1 MKTRLFYNFA
11 TTILLFGWG
20 LAALTSLASCDNF
33 LNAGQVKQDIVDS
46 IAYNNA
52 PSVLVYLKSDAEFGE
67 FLSDG
72 EKSFKVGYDT
82 LVQFS
87 VNQESY
93 VFEKLEAVARTS
105 PETSRNQAVQFTTV
119 ESDAKKGIYK
129 INVKVLEQLSDIMI
143 RPVCTPLPKIKSVE
157 PDSKITAAQDSKILI
172 TFNKPVDPASFGD
185 FSGLSITSNGI
196 PVNDYFAAPEFFNN
210 NTTLSI
216 LPLAATDPT
225 KLLLPP
231 DEATE
236 IREIQVSYIFTDE
249 TDLLGNHIKGNL
261 EHKYRINKE
270 FEKKKTVKV
279 LVEADAEQGKFL
291 SAGLTDCT
299 VNYTFDIQFTLKK
312 SAYSFKDFEAVS
324 RNDNLQ
330 SRMSSVE
337 FENKEYDDESG
348 IYKARVRVKDTP
360 ENSDILIRPVCRLIP
375 KITAITPAL
384 EANGCNQDSTIKI
397 AFNKKMDPASF
408 KDTNGKITGL
418 SITSPDGDD
427 LSSYFEEP
435 FFSSDNQSLCLQP
448 LCITDNTKYLLAP
461 DGSKNSLNI
470 EVGYTFVDVK
480 DEDGLS
486 LTVNGSH
493 NYKINKNFDEQEEVT
508 VRVENPNTAYGS
520 FLSAGE
526 KKCIVG
532 FGFEIEFTLNKES
545 YVFEDFEALG
555 QNDESRASYVSF
567 ENNQFDEETGIYKA
581 KVRVIQAADDI
592 IIRPKCTL
600 ITNAGVTINGKEGVK
615 SISPASGTTVQS
627 FINRNYSIRFTP
639 DDDYEFIRW
648 VLYDINADEE
658 IPNGT
663 YVTIAEPYETETSY
677 KVTQVPA
684 NTIKLGL
691 RAAVVERPQLISN
704 TPQNGGILKDS
715 TIQVIFDRDMDENSI
730 YYTDD
735 EIDELLALGVKKN
748 EFLPEIP
755 ADLQNNYGNHYGY
768 TKNGKTYLKNISLTN
783 NKGGAN
789 LNDKFEAPFFENAR
803 TLSIPASKEDGKTL
817 DDYTQVL
824 VSIEKGFFYSEALDG
839 QKTKP
844 ITLRGSKKWMYQ
856 VTNHGDEEALVFQ
869 KKNGNDLFTLKL
881 ENENS
886 TALTAGSAHPTI
898 QNNGTGIRDL
908 KFLKIKN
915 EKPTLYCDMELQD
928 VTGGS
933 GPNSTF
939 TVCYERIKEGDYRTA
954 GQGEKVTGSF
964 GHEYTATTSQDAILK
979 GDLSLDLPADGLYR
993 IWFDFTDRSN
1003 NHFYYPA
1010 NANEENSK
1018 VGFYVVK
1025 DTGIDMANPI
1035 ITDTSDKNDIKLK
1048 LEWEP
1053 CIDFA
1058 NTKIRYKKNTGT
1070 DWSNYKEFTT
1080 VTENEFKSLELNTDY
1095 DFEIINTDFAGNTQ
1109 TVSIVPKSADFNI
1122 SITGTPKITAFLK
1135 GEDFDGSG
1143 LTMTVSL
1150 TNSYSWTEDI
1160 NRYHNFTS
1168 SEICWEGKEVTA
1180 TYTFKGV
1187 TKTADINATYYV
1199 AAADALTPTPVKLT
1213 GYTGTFTSSVN
1224 NGVYY
1229 EFGDFPQTIASSQN
1243 NDDYTSDTV
1252 RNGWYLNKTDGYF
1265 YEKCLPNPCSTDYT
1279 YSNGNPIY
1287 SSRYET
1293 KYFKV
1298 EPIKWRLLTDNH
1310 DIDGNNGEETG
1321 ALLLAENVLTAN
1333 IPYYPSRSDTGRSIN
1348 GTYVYHNNY
1357 KYSTIRAWLN
1367 GKYESGD
1374 PQTPTYEGNGFL
1386 QKAFTAVAQGK
1397 IKDTIVDNSPAST
1410 NPASNPEEYNNGKNS
1425 HACDSTTDKIFLL
1438 SQKEAQPDSSSYQ
1451 LWNQYR
1457 KRKPTDYAKVNYAIT
1472 NKSGYALW
1480 WLRSPY
1486 YSSDNDVY
1494 CVVYDGNAKERDRS
1508 DSYLTHIG
1516 IVPALCLSSSDLPQ

>member
-1 MKTRLFYNFA
+1 MQKLFFQKHPLHNLF
-11 TTILLFGWG
+11 TTILLLGGG
-20 LAALTSLASCDNF
+20 LFAAAGLTSCDNF
-33 LNAGQVKQDIVDS
+33 LNGSKVRDEIVET

-52 PSVLVYLKSDAEFGE
+52 PTCTVMLKADADKGE
-67 FLSDG
+67 FSSDG
-72 EKSFKVGYDT
+72 EKSFKVGYNSE
-82 LVQFS
+82 VQFT
-87 VNQESY
+87 VNQDNY
-93 VFEKLEAVARTS
+93 VFKSLEAVSRSDTS
-105 PETSRNQAVQFTTV
+105 VSRSDCVEFTPV
-119 ESDAKKGIYK
+119 SSDSRKGIYK
-129 INVKVLEQLSDIMI
+129 INIKILKQTNDILI
-143 RPVCTPLPKIKSVE
+143 RPVCTPLPKIQSVE
-157 PDSKITAAQDSKILI
+157 PDSKITSAQDTKIVI
-172 TFNKPVDPASFGD
+172 TFNKPVDPASFGN

-196 PVNDYFAAPEFFNN
+196 PVDDYFAAPEFFNN

-216 LPLAATDPT
+216 VPLSATDAT

-231 DEATE
+231 DEAVE
-236 IREIQVSYIFTDE
+236 IREIQVSYIFSGE
-249 TDLLGNHIKGNL
+249 TDSLGNAIKGNL
-261 EHKYRINKE
+261 EHKYRINKD
-270 FEKKKTVKV
+270 FGKKKTVKV

-291 SAGLTDCT
+291 SSGLTDCT
-299 VNYTFDIQFTLKK
+299 VNYTFDVQFTVKK
-312 SAYSFKDFEAVS
+312 NTYSFTDFEAVS
-324 RNDNLQ
+324 INNEAQ
-330 SRMSSVE
+330 SRQSSVE
-337 FENKEYDDESG
+337 FENKEYDDETG

-360 ENSDILIRPVCRLIP
+360 ENTDIRIRPVCRLIP
-375 KITAITPAL
+375 KISNITPAL
-384 EANGCNQDSTIKI
+384 EANGSNQDSVIKI
-397 AFNKKMDPASF
+397 AFNKAMNPATF
-408 KDTNGKITGL
+408 KDSNGKIKGL
-418 SITSPDGDD
+418 SVTTTDGDD
-427 LSSYFEEP
+427 LSSYFEEA
-435 FFSSDNQSLCLQP
+435 FFTSDNKTLCLQP

-470 EVGYTFVDVK
+470 EVGYTFVGVK
-480 DEDGLS
+480 DDDGLDF
-486 LTVNGSH
+486 TANGTHS
-493 NYKINKNFDEQEEVT
+493 YKINKNFDEQEEVT

-532 FGFEIEFTLNKES
+532 FGFDIQFTLNKES
-545 YVFEDFEALG
+545 YIFQGFEATG
-555 QNDESRASYVSF
+555 QGGESRASYVSF
-567 ENNQFDEETGIYKA
+567 ENQNFDNESGVYKT
-581 KVRVIQAADDI
+581 KVRVIQSADDI
-592 IIRPKCTL
+592 IIRPKCQL
-600 ITNAGVTINGKEGVK
+600 ITNTGITINGKKGAK
-615 SISPASGTTVQS
+615 SIIPANGTTVTS
-627 FINRNYSIRFTP
+627 FIDRNYSISFSP
-639 DDDYEFIRW
+639 DDDYEFVKW
-648 VLYDINADEE
+648 ELYDINTDDA

-663 YVTIAEPYETETSY
+663 YVTIADSKQAETSY
-677 KVTQVPA
+677 KVTRVPA
-684 NTIKLGL
+684 DTIKLGL
-691 RAAVVERPQLISN
+691 RALVAERPQLISN

-735 EIDELLALGVKKN
+735 EIDELLVLGVKKN
-748 EFLPEIP
+748 EFLPKIP

-783 NKGGAN
+783 NKGGEN

-803 TLSIPASKEDGKTL
+803 TLSIPASKVQGSTL

-824 VSIEKGFFYSEALDG
+824 VTIEKGFFYSEPLEG
-839 QKTKP
+839 QETKP

-856 VTNHGDEEALVFQ
+856 VTNHGDEEALVFH
-869 KKNGNDLFTLKL
+869 KKDDKDLFTLKL
-881 ENENS
+881 KKENS
-886 TALTAGSAHPTI
+886 TALTSETAHPTI
-898 QNNGTGIRDL
+898 DDDGSGIRDL

-939 TVCYERIKEGDYRTA
+939 TVCYERIKEGDYLTA

-1058 NTKIRYKKNTGT
+1058 KTQIRYKKNTDT
-1070 DWSNYKEFTT
+1070 DWSDYKEFTT

-1122 SITGTPKITAFLK
+1122 SITGTPKMTAFLV

-1150 TNSYSWTEDI
+1150 TNGETWTEDI
-1160 NRYHNFTS
+1160 NQFYNFTS

-1180 TYTFKGV
+1180 NYTFKGV
-1187 TKTADINATYYV
+1187 TKTAGTTYYV
-1199 AAADALTPTPVKLT
+1199 AAADALTQTPVKLT
-1213 GYTGTFTSSVN
+1213 DYKGTYSGGT
-1224 NGVYY
+1224 YY
-1229 EFGDFPQTIASSQN
+1229 KFGDFPQTIASSQN

-1252 RNGWYLNKTDGYF
+1252 RNGWYLGKDGYF
-1265 YEKCLPNPCSTDYT
+1265 YEKCLPNPCSTGYT
-1279 YSNGNPIY
+1279 YSNGKPIY

-1298 EPIKWRLLTDNH
+1298 EPIKWRLITDNH

-1321 ALLLAENVLTAN
+1321 ALLLAEDALTAN
-1333 IPYYPSRSDTGRSIN
+1333 IPYYDGTVDDSRRRIN
-1348 GTYVYHNNY
+1348 DTYVNHNNY

-1397 IKDTIVDNSPAST
+1397 IKDTILDNSAAST
-1410 NPASNPEEYNNGKNS
+1410 NPASSPTEYNNGNNRY
-1425 HACDSTTDKIFLL
+1425 ACESTTDKIFLL
-1438 SQKEAQPDSSSYQ
+1438 SQKEAVPTKTAYYYDVP
-1451 LWNQYR
+1451 YR
-1457 KRKPTDYAKVNYAIT
+1457 KRKPTDYAKVNNIIT
-1472 NKSGYALW
+1472 NSGYARW

-1486 YSSDNDVY
+1486 FEYSTDVY
-1494 CVVYDGNAKERDRS
+1494 YIAYSGHADQRDC
-1508 DSYLTHIG
+1508 DDTMTG

>member
-1 MKTRLFYNFA
+1 MKSRLFNNFA
-11 TTILLFGWG
+11 TTILLLGGG
-20 LAALTSLASCDNF
+20 LASLTSLASCDNF
-33 LNAGQVKQDIVDS
+33 LNASQVKQDIVDS

-93 VFEKLEAVARTS
+93 VFEKLEAVVRTS
-105 PETSRNQAVQFTTV
+105 PDTSRNQTVQFTTV
-119 ESDAKKGIYK
+119 EADAKKGIYK

-172 TFNKPVDPASFGD
+172 TFNKAVDPESFGD

-216 LPLAATDPT
+216 VPLAATDPT

-291 SAGLTDCT
+291 SSGLTDCT
-299 VNYTFDIQFTLKK
+299 VNYTFDIQFTVKK

-348 IYKARVRVKDTP
+348 IYKVRVRVKDTP

-375 KITAITPAL
+375 KIIAITPVL

-427 LSSYFEEP
+427 LSSYYEEP
-435 FFSSDNQSLCLQP
+435 FFTSDNQSLCLQP

-470 EVGYTFVDVK
+470 EVGYTFVNVK

-545 YVFEDFEALG
+545 YVFEDFKALG

-567 ENNQFDEETGIYKA
+567 ENKQFDEETGIYKA

-648 VLYDINADEE
+648 VLYDIAADEE

-663 YVTIAEPYETETSY
+663 YVTIAEPYESETSY

-684 NTIKLGL
+684 NTIKLAL
-691 RAAVVERPQLISN
+691 RAAVAERPQLISN

-715 TIQVIFDRDMDENSI
+715 TIQVLFDRAMDEYSI

-735 EIDELLALGVKKN
+735 EIDELLALGVKKD

-755 ADLQNNYGNHYGY
+755 TDLQNNYGYHYGY
-768 TKNGKTYLKNISLTN
+768 TKNGETYLKNISLTN
-783 NKGGAN
+783 NKDGTN
-789 LNDKFEAPFFENAR
+789 LNDKFDAPFFENAR
-803 TLSIPASKEDGKTL
+803 TLSIPASKENGKTL
-817 DDYTQVL
+817 DDYTSVL
-824 VSIEKGFFYSEALDG
+824 VSIEKGFFYSEKIDE
-839 QKTKP
+839 TTSKP
-844 ITLRGSKKWMYQ
+844 VTLRGIKKWSYQ
-856 VTNHGDEEALVFQ
+856 VTNHGDEDALVFQ

-881 ENENS
+881 ES
-886 TALTAGSAHPTI
+886 TDADNKKLTDSSAHPTI
-898 QNNGTGIRDL
+898 ESNGSGISSL

-939 TVCYERIKEGDYRTA
+939 TVCYERIKEGDYLTA
-954 GQGEKVTGSF
+954 GKGEKVTGSF
-964 GHEYTATTSQDAILK
+964 GREFTATTSQDAIFK
-979 GDLSLDLPADGLYR
+979 GDLSLDLPVDGIYR

-1010 NANEENSK
+1010 NANETDSK

-1025 DTGIDMANPI
+1025 DESSVSEPSNIIVESGAN
-1035 ITDTSDKNDIKLK
+1035 DNDYKLSWTAPQD
-1048 LEWEP
+1048 LDYDHTV
-1053 CIDFA
+1053 I
-1058 NTKIRYKKNTGT
+1058 
-1070 DWSNYKEFTT
+1070 T
-1080 VTENEFKSLELNTDY
+1080 VTGETETSNTVNKGIT
-1095 DFEIINTDFAGNTQ
+1095 EATINNILPGQ
-1109 TVSIVPKSADFNI
+1109 SYVI
-1122 SITGTPKITAFLK
+1122 SITHYDYIGNKISSPVPKFLTGFSVDGTPRFRIAESIIFADDTVDSYNLTATAYFSDGSTGDISSSAIITSPATNIASTVEVAFTSGKITRK
-1135 GEDFDGSG
+1135 D
-1143 LTMTVSL
+1143 SL
-1150 TNSYSWTEDI
+1150 PGTYLVAQSNAKTE
-1160 NRYHNFTS
+1160 S
-1168 SEICWEGKEVTA
+1168 
-1180 TYTFKGV
+1180 
-1187 TKTADINATYYV
+1187 
-1199 AAADALTPTPVKLT
+1199 PVKIT
-1213 GYTGTFTSSVN
+1213 GYTGTLASGT
-1224 NGVYY
+1224 YY
-1229 EFGDFPQTIASSQN
+1229 AFGDFPQTVSALTGEN
-1243 NDDYTSDTV
+1243 AYTSEPV
-1252 RNGWYLNKTDGYF
+1252 YKGWYLGSDGYF
-1265 YEKCLPNPCSTDYT
+1265 YAKCTENAYSNNYT
-1279 YSNGNPIY
+1279 YSDGTKVAQASAN
-1287 SSRYET
+1287 ST

-1298 EPIKWRLLTDNH
+1298 EPIKWRVLNPSAS
-1310 DIDGNNGEETG
+1310 GNKI
-1321 ALLLAENVLTAN
+1321 LVAESILTAN
-1333 IPYYPSRSDTGRSIN
+1333 VAYYDYKDVNRTIG
-1348 GTYVYHNNY
+1348 GKTVYPNNY
-1357 KYSTIRAWLN
+1357 EHSKIRAYLN
-1367 GKYESGD
+1367 GLSYAVKASNSAE
-1374 PQTPTYEGNGFL
+1374 QTTDSTYNGKGFL
-1386 QKAFTAVAQGK
+1386 QTAFTSSAQSL
-1397 IKDTIVDNSPAST
+1397 IATTTVDNSAAST
-1410 NPASNPEEYNNGKNS
+1410 NTASNESLWNS
-1425 HACDSTTDKIFLL
+1425 GRNTYACDDTSDKIFLL
-1438 SQKEAQPDSSSYQ
+1438 SEKEATTTEYGFDAYNVCGAGNS
-1451 LWNQYR
+1451 R
-1457 KRKPTDYAKVNYAIT
+1457 IRVTTEYAKANYAHQSST
-1472 NKSGYALW
+1472 AGFGGTWL
-1480 WLRSPY
+1480 LRSPY
-1486 YSSDNDVY
+1486 YSYGYNARHVNPDGHANVYGRVSDEPAGV
-1494 CVVYDGNAKERDRS
+1494 
-1508 DSYLTHIG
+1508 
-1516 IVPALCLSSSDLPQ
+1516 VPALCVAPEALE